1 MRSGENLLNNAKLH
15 YNRERREGF
24 VMAKLTV
31 TSRGQVTLRKEF
43 LEHIGVRPG
52 DQIALSKTM
61 NGKLTLERT
70 KPTGSW
76 DDFIGCLAGKTNVH
90 LTIDEINEGIGQGI
104 IEAYEAG
111 LKR

>member
-1 MRSGENLLNNAKLH
+1 
-15 YNRERREGF
+15 
-24 VMAKLTV
+24 MATLTV

-52 DQIALSKTM
+52 DQIALNKTP
-61 NGKLTLERT
+61 NGRLILERARP
-70 KPTGSW
+70 KGSW
-76 DDFIGCLAGKTNVH
+76 DDFIGCLAGKTNVR

-104 IEAYEAG
+104 VDEYEAG